1 LIAAPLTETGNQ
13 LIYTGDDTTDSA
25 GPVSNLLPLPPYVYG
40 QNDMKNADLD
50 AESFKALAKSK
61 SSAFLLF
68 EDATSDI
75 QSKYAT
81 VGLQDGGGSRYIARV
96 VSLAKGTRLCKLTQ
110 YHMLRDTLS
119 PWWSRVSPFEEND
132 MGATRL
138 FEAAL
143 LNGVSLREFIRFTS
157 AVSLDW
163 NLLDYYVEIQL
174 NVDINGYWGQFAPQA
189 GVQPPNKKIAGIE
202 VHEKPSPGGDETTV
216 HYDTSKDPESEVF
229 VPDILGG
236 FGSWQLYVP
245 DFKKTYIDAG
255 AVYAAKSTDTPE
267 LATHFGVPESRVKEL
282 LSQRDAW
289 KKSAGKRSE

>member
-1 LIAAPLTETGNQ
+1 MKKSGYLEKNWHICNPLSLAENSQEIQHDCICRRGTVRILLIAAPLTETGNQ

-81 VGLQDGGGSRYIARV
+81 VGLQDGVGSRYIARV

-119 PWWSRVSPFEEND
+119 P
-132 MGATRL
+132 
-138 FEAAL
+138 
-143 LNGVSLREFIRFTS
+143 
-157 AVSLDW
+157 
-163 NLLDYYVEIQL
+163 
-174 NVDINGYWGQFAPQA
+174 
-189 GVQPPNKKIAGIE
+189 
-202 VHEKPSPGGDETTV
+202 
-216 HYDTSKDPESEVF
+216 
-229 VPDILGG
+229 
-236 FGSWQLYVP
+236 
-245 DFKKTYIDAG
+245 
-255 AVYAAKSTDTPE
+255 
-267 LATHFGVPESRVKEL
+267 
-282 LSQRDAW
+282 
-289 KKSAGKRSE
+289 